1 MKNKDWEKEI
11 LEEIKDKIAR
21 SYLNLMSFSRKGLIE
36 QLVHEGCSIES
47 AEYTVDNIGVDWEQQ
62 CVRSARSYLNL
73 MSFSRNELYDQLAD
87 EGFTDKQIQYGL
99 SQVGY

>member
-11 LEEIKDKIAR
+11 LEEIKDKI
-21 SYLNLMSFSRKGLIE
+21 
-36 QLVHEGCSIES
+36 
-47 AEYTVDNIGVDWEQQ
+47 
-62 CVRSARSYLNL
+62 ARSYLNL